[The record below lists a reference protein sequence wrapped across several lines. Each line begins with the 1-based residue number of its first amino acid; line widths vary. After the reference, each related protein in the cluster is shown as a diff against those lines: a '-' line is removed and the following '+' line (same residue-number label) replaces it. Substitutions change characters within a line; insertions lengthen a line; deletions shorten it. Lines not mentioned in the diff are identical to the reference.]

1 MMLFRCV
8 LSRLQDA
15 LPLTFSISATQ
26 AVNVLI
32 TDSEDSVSGVNHIG
46 GLRVGAVFV
55 LFCFLVKQV
64 FDLSF
69 DCRGIHFIDGM
80 AISNKHADSHTTDI
94 EPGLWVVG
102 VVIA

>member
-32 TDSEDSVSGVNHIG
+32 TDSEDSVSGVNHI
-46 GLRVGAVFV
+46 V
-55 LFCFLVKQV
+55 
-64 FDLSF
+64 SPE
-69 DCRGIHFIDGM
+69 
-80 AISNKHADSHTTDI
+80 S
-94 EPGLWVVG
+94 
-102 VVIA
+102 

>member
-32 TDSEDSVSGVNHIG
+32 TDSEDSVSGVNHT
-46 GLRVGAVFV
+46 VSPESWSCFCFV
-55 LFCFLVKQV
+55 LFLGKASV
-64 FDLSF
+64 
-69 DCRGIHFIDGM
+69 
-80 AISNKHADSHTTDI
+80 
-94 EPGLWVVG
+94 
-102 VVIA
+102 